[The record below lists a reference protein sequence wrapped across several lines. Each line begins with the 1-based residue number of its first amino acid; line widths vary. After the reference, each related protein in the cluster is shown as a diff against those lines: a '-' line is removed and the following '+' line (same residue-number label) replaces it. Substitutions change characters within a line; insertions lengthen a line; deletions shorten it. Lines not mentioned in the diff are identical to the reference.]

1 MTRFLIRLNKAIIRK
16 FMKKLILVCGPAGI
30 GKSTWSKNYAA
41 THPEE
46 KVAVVAADDVRK
58 DMYGGYDKFPPDGKM
73 MHVYKEMV
81 NRAHA
86 LAKENESISV
96 ILDTTMLY
104 DERRLFFVRAL
115 KEFDFYSLTLLKLHD
130 YNACLI
136 RNKQRRKDKWVPE
149 NVILDMA
156 SHYCDPS
163 MECAGKF
170 NEVKEEYVD

>member
-1 MTRFLIRLNKAIIRK
+1 
-16 FMKKLILVCGPAGI
+16 MKKLILVSGPAGI
-30 GKSTWSKNYAA
+30 GKSTWSKKYKD

-46 KVAVVAADDVRK
+46 KVVVIAADDVRK

-81 NRAHA
+81 NRVHA
-86 LAKENESISV
+86 LAKKNESVSV

-104 DERRLFFVRAL
+104 DERRLFFVDEL

-130 YNACLI
+130 YKTCLI

-156 SHYCDPS
+156 AHYYDPS
-163 MECAGKF
+163 PECAKKF

>member
-1 MTRFLIRLNKAIIRK
+1 
-16 FMKKLILVCGPAGI
+16 MKKLILVSGPAGI
-30 GKSTWSKNYAA
+30 GKSTWSKKYAE

-46 KVAVVAADDVRK
+46 KVVVVAADDVRK

-73 MHVYKEMV
+73 VHVYKEMV
-81 NRAHA
+81 SRVHA

-104 DERRLFFVRAL
+104 DERRIFFVDEL

-130 YNACLI
+130 YKTCLA

-156 SHYCDPS
+156 AHYYDPS
-163 MECAGKF
+163 PECAKRF